1 MNCLKDAVL
10 NEEVFVVD
18 IEHTALMKRRLMDL
32 GFVPGTGGHRFLE
45 SPSRDMRAYLI
56 KGCKIA
62 LRSEDSERILIKG
75 RILHMLF
82 EKLVQ
87 ANDNINEMYL
97 KQRKGYTIAL
107 LGNPNVG
114 KSTVFNEL
122 TGMNQHTGNW
132 RENGG
137 ACERTLYT

>member
-32 GFVPGTGGHRFLE
+32 GFVPGTGVTPVLE

-62 LRSEDSERILIKG
+62 LRSEDSERILVKG
-75 RILHMLF
+75 K
-82 EKLVQ
+82 E
-87 ANDNINEMYL
+87 AAYAD
-97 KQRKGYTIAL
+97 
-107 LGNPNVG
+107 
-114 KSTVFNEL
+114 
-122 TGMNQHTGNW
+122 
-132 RENGG
+132 
-137 ACERTLYT
+137 

>member
-1 MNCLKDAVL
+1 
-10 NEEVFVVD
+10 
-18 IEHTALMKRRLMDL
+18 
-32 GFVPGTGGHRFLE
+32 
-45 SPSRDMRAYLI
+45 
-56 KGCKIA
+56 
-62 LRSEDSERILIKG
+62 
-75 RILHMLF
+75 MLF

-122 TGMNQHTGNW
+122 TGM
-132 RENGG
+132 
-137 ACERTLYT
+137 

>member
-1 MNCLKDAVL
+1 
-10 NEEVFVVD
+10 
-18 IEHTALMKRRLMDL
+18 
-32 GFVPGTGGHRFLE
+32 
-45 SPSRDMRAYLI
+45 
-56 KGCKIA
+56 
-62 LRSEDSERILIKG
+62 
-75 RILHMLF
+75 MLF

-132 RENGG
+132 PGKTVELAKGH
-137 ACERTLYT
+137 YTHRYRQNQMIDLPGTYSCLHTPVRRRLHEIMCALSHAMCAWLSVMPLFWNVT